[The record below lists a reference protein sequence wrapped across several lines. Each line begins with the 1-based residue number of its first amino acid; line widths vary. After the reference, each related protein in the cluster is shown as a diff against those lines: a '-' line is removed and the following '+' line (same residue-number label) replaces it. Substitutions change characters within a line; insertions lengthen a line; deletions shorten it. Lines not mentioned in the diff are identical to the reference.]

1 MGKNA
6 YKKILLLDT
15 EGIQS
20 SEARDDRFDKRIV
33 FYILCV
39 SHVVLIC
46 NRGEMNSQM
55 SEVIKLATDAIADL
69 RETV

>member
-39 SHVVLIC
+39 SQVVLIC
-46 NRGEMNSQM
+46 NRGEMNN
-55 SEVIKLATDAIADL
+55 
-69 RETV
+69 